1 MISTL
6 DSVPPISDL
15 LPQASLKKLNTFRVG
30 GTAEWLAMP
39 RQRPEFEQLLA
50 HALERDLPIT
60 VLGAGS
66 NLLVS
71 DQGLPGLII
80 CTRRWR
86 STQFDDAQGRVT
98 VAAGEPLP
106 TLAWKAAKRGWR
118 GLEWAVGIPG
128 TVGGA
133 VVMNAG
139 AHGGCAADCL
149 VSATV
154 LDPRLGLVD
163 LSPQDLAFNYRT
175 SVLQGGDRVVLE
187 ATFQLEPGHDPEVV
201 SADTLAG
208 LDRRR
213 STQPYDWP
221 NCGSVFRNPLP
232 HTAGG
237 LIEKAGL
244 KGHRIGNAQ
253 VAERHAN
260 FILNLGDAKAED
272 VYRLIRHVQECVYDR
287 WDLWLHPEVKFIGE
301 FPDLGPIRCDHD
313 APESD
318 VAPSQH
324 L

>member
-1 MISTL
+1 MTSTVERVL
-6 DSVPPISDL
+6 SMAGVA
-15 LPQASLKKLNTFRVG
+15 PQVSLQKLNTFRLG
-30 GTAEWLAMP
+30 GQAEWLAMP
-39 RQRPEFEQLLA
+39 RQRQEIDPLLDWA
-50 HALERDLPIT
+50 MDLGIPVT

-71 DQGLPGLII
+71 DQGLPGLVI

-86 STQFDDAQGRVT
+86 GTRFDDAQGRVT

-139 AHGGCAADCL
+139 AHGGCTADGL

-154 LDPRLGLVD
+154 LDPARGVVELL
-163 LSPQDLAFNYRT
+163 PQDLAFAYRT
-175 SVLQGGDRVVLE
+175 SVLQGAGVVVLE
-187 ATFQLEPGHDPEVV
+187 ATFQLKPGHDPAVV
-201 SADTLAG
+201 TADTLMG
-208 LDRRR
+208 LNQRR

-232 HTAGG
+232 RTAGG
-237 LIEKAGL
+237 LIEQVGL
-244 KGHRIGNAQ
+244 KGYRIGNAQ
-253 VAERHAN
+253 VADLHAN

-272 VYRLIRHVQECVYDR
+272 VHRLIRHVQERVYER
-287 WDLWLHPEVKFIGE
+287 WALWLHPEVKCIGN
-301 FPDLGPIRCDHD
+301 FPDLGPIPGD
-313 APESD
+313 AA
-318 VAPSQH
+318 VKGGRG
-324 L
+324 